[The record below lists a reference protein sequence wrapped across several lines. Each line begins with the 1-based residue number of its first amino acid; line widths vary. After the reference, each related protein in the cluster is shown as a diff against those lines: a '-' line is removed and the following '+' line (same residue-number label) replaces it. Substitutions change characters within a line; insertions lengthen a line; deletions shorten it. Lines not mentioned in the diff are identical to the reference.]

1 MNKKIQKAVAI
12 ILGACTICSVLTF
25 TACSKQDATKEES
38 VIVTEKAKIK
48 DADAINYIESYS
60 SKQLGLT
67 EDDRAKCSFMV
78 ASDGE
83 EIDGKKYIKI
93 IAAIK
98 NEQKGDDGKTTYT
111 FDTKGEYF
119 ISFNG
124 DEVLKKS
131 GDAYS
136 KLELITTTKKE
147 NKKKNELEQKLF
159 RLILIQTVFFAYSFN
174 FGDERH
180 TEKKEEHRSCP
191 TENKAE
197 HRTACIN

>member
-1 MNKKIQKAVAI
+1 MNKKIQKTVAI

-38 VIVTEKAKIK
+38 IVATEKAKIK

-98 NEQKGDDGKTTYT
+98 NEQKGNDGQVTYT

-147 NKKKNELEQKLF
+147 NK
-159 RLILIQTVFFAYSFN
+159 
-174 FGDERH
+174 
-180 TEKKEEHRSCP
+180 
-191 TENKAE
+191 
-197 HRTACIN
+197 

>member
-12 ILGACTICSVLTF
+12 ILGAYTICSVLTF

-147 NKKKNELEQKLF
+147 NNQ
-159 RLILIQTVFFAYSFN
+159 
-174 FGDERH
+174 
-180 TEKKEEHRSCP
+180 
-191 TENKAE
+191 
-197 HRTACIN
+197 

>member
-25 TACSKQDATKEES
+25 TACSKQDAAKEES

-67 EDDRAKCSFMV
+67 DDEKKACSFMV

-147 NKKKNELEQKLF
+147 NK
-159 RLILIQTVFFAYSFN
+159 
-174 FGDERH
+174 
-180 TEKKEEHRSCP
+180 
-191 TENKAE
+191 
-197 HRTACIN
+197 

>member
-1 MNKKIQKAVAI
+1 MNNKIQKAVAI

-67 EDDRAKCSFMV
+67 DDEKKACSFMV

-83 EIDGKKYIKI
+83 EINGKKYIKI

-98 NEQKGDDGKTTYT
+98 NEQKGNDGQVTYT

-131 GDAYS
+131 GDTYS

-147 NKKKNELEQKLF
+147 NK
-159 RLILIQTVFFAYSFN
+159 
-174 FGDERH
+174 
-180 TEKKEEHRSCP
+180 
-191 TENKAE
+191 
-197 HRTACIN
+197 

>member
-48 DADAINYIESYS
+48 DSDAINYIESYS

-67 EDDRAKCSFMV
+67 EDNRAKCSFMV

-124 DEVLKKS
+124 DEVLKKN

-147 NKKKNELEQKLF
+147 NNQ
-159 RLILIQTVFFAYSFN
+159 
-174 FGDERH
+174 
-180 TEKKEEHRSCP
+180 
-191 TENKAE
+191 
-197 HRTACIN
+197 

>member
-38 VIVTEKAKIK
+38 IVATEKAKIK

-136 KLELITTTKKE
+136 KLELITTTKKG
-147 NKKKNELEQKLF
+147 NNQ
-159 RLILIQTVFFAYSFN
+159 
-174 FGDERH
+174 
-180 TEKKEEHRSCP
+180 
-191 TENKAE
+191 
-197 HRTACIN
+197 

>member
-1 MNKKIQKAVAI
+1 MNNKIQKAVAI
-12 ILGACTICSVLTF
+12 ILGACTICSALTF

-83 EIDGKKYIKI
+83 EIDGKNYIKI

-136 KLELITTTKKE
+136 KLELITTTKKG
-147 NKKKNELEQKLF
+147 NK
-159 RLILIQTVFFAYSFN
+159 
-174 FGDERH
+174 
-180 TEKKEEHRSCP
+180 
-191 TENKAE
+191 
-197 HRTACIN
+197 

>member
-1 MNKKIQKAVAI
+1 MNNKIQKAVAI

-25 TACSKQDATKEES
+25 TACSKQDTTKEES

-98 NEQKGDDGKTTYT
+98 NEQKGNDGQVTYT

-147 NKKKNELEQKLF
+147 NK
-159 RLILIQTVFFAYSFN
+159 
-174 FGDERH
+174 
-180 TEKKEEHRSCP
+180 
-191 TENKAE
+191 
-197 HRTACIN
+197 

>member
-25 TACSKQDATKEES
+25 TACSKQDATKES

-83 EIDGKKYIKI
+83 EINGKKYIKI

-147 NKKKNELEQKLF
+147 NNQ
-159 RLILIQTVFFAYSFN
+159 
-174 FGDERH
+174 
-180 TEKKEEHRSCP
+180 
-191 TENKAE
+191 
-197 HRTACIN
+197 

>member
-12 ILGACTICSVLTF
+12 IHGACTICSVLTF

-67 EDDRAKCSFMV
+67 DDEKKACSFMV

-83 EIDGKKYIKI
+83 EINGKKYIKI

-136 KLELITTTKKE
+136 KLELITTTKKG
-147 NKKKNELEQKLF
+147 NK
-159 RLILIQTVFFAYSFN
+159 
-174 FGDERH
+174 
-180 TEKKEEHRSCP
+180 
-191 TENKAE
+191 
-197 HRTACIN
+197 

>member
-12 ILGACTICSVLTF
+12 IFGTCTICSVLTF

-147 NKKKNELEQKLF
+147 NK
-159 RLILIQTVFFAYSFN
+159 
-174 FGDERH
+174 
-180 TEKKEEHRSCP
+180 
-191 TENKAE
+191 
-197 HRTACIN
+197 

>member
-1 MNKKIQKAVAI
+1 MNKKIQKAVSI

-67 EDDRAKCSFMV
+67 DEEKKACSFMV

-83 EIDGKKYIKI
+83 EINGKKYIKI

-136 KLELITTTKKE
+136 NLELITTTKKE
-147 NKKKNELEQKLF
+147 NK
-159 RLILIQTVFFAYSFN
+159 
-174 FGDERH
+174 
-180 TEKKEEHRSCP
+180 
-191 TENKAE
+191 
-197 HRTACIN
+197 